1 MAVTLRD
8 VALQAGVSVRTVS
21 NVVNG
26 KPHVR
31 PVTRARVL
39 DAITALGY
47 RPNLSAR
54 QLKYGRGGFLAL
66 VVPELEAPYF
76 AELAALFTQVCV
88 ERGYLGLLES
98 TGGTREHEQ
107 LVLRGAQTHM
117 IDGILFS
124 PLSLSGSEL
133 AERSPSQP
141 MVLLGERE
149 PPSGWSR
156 VAVDSVAASRAV
168 TEHLIATGRRR
179 IAVIGHYEHDHSI
192 GTGLLRFR
200 GVIEALDAA
209 GLAFDRQ
216 LLLGV
221 RKYDQE
227 SGRRAMLTLLER
239 AERPDAVVCFNDLM
253 ALGAIRAC
261 YEAGVAVPDEIAIA
275 GFDGN
280 RQTAFS
286 TPSLT
291 TITPDMEALVRSA
304 VGLLIDGC
312 DDGVQVDV
320 PWSLTIRESTAGRSS
335 GSLVG
340 ALPVRERDRLELAE
354 VNGAEHVGEP

>member
-1 MAVTLRD
+1 LRD
-8 VALQAGVSVRTVS
+8 VAERAGVSVRTVS
-21 NVVNG
+21 NVVNDY
-26 KPHVR
+26 PHVR
-31 PVTRARVL
+31 PATRARVQE
-39 DAITALGY
+39 AIASLGY

-98 TGGTREHEQ
+98 TGGTRDNER
-107 LVLRGAQTHM
+107 LVLQGAQTHM

-124 PLSLSGSEL
+124 PLCLTGAAL

-149 PPSGWSR
+149 PPPGWPH

-168 TEHLIATGRRR
+168 TEHLITTGRSRF
-179 IAVIGHYEHDHSI
+179 AVIGHSEDDRTV

-200 GVIEALDAA
+200 GVMEALDAA
-209 GLAFDRQ
+209 GLDFDRRR
-216 LLLGV
+216 LLPV
-221 RKYDQE
+221 AKYDQE
-227 SGRRAMLTLLER
+227 CGRRAMLELLGQ

-261 YEAGVAVPDEIAIA
+261 YETGVAVPDEIAIA
-275 GFDGN
+275 GFDGIKQG
-280 RQTAFS
+280 RFS

-291 TITPDMEALVRSA
+291 TVTPDVETLIRSA
-304 VGLLIDGC
+304 IGILIDGV
-312 DDGVQVDV
+312 DDRDTSVDV
-320 PWSLTIRESTAGRSS
+320 PWSLTIRESTAG
-335 GSLVG
+335 
-340 ALPVRERDRLELAE
+340 PT
-354 VNGAEHVGEP
+354 

>member
-1 MAVTLRD
+1 MAVTLSD
-8 VALQAGVSVRTVS
+8 VAVEAGVSVRTVS
-21 NVVNG
+21 NVVNQ

-31 PVTRARVL
+31 PATRARVL
-39 DAITALGY
+39 EAISALGY

-66 VVPELEAPYF
+66 VVPELDAPYF

-98 TGGTREHEQ
+98 TGGTQHNEH

-124 PLSLSGSEL
+124 PLSLSGPEL

-149 PPSGWSR
+149 PPPGWSH
-156 VAVDSVAASRAV
+156 VAVDSVAAARAV
-168 TEHLIATGRRR
+168 AEHLIGTGRRR
-179 IAVIGHYEHDHSI
+179 IAVIGHFEHDRTI
-192 GTGLLRFR
+192 GTGLLRFQ
-200 GVIEALDAA
+200 GVMQALDAA
-209 GLAFDRQ
+209 GLTFDRQ

-221 RKYDQE
+221 TKYDQE
-227 SGRRAMLTLLER
+227 CGRQAMLTLLAR
-239 AERPDAVVCFNDLM
+239 DERPDAVICFNDLM

-261 YEAGVAVPDEIAIA
+261 YESGVAVPDDIAIA

-280 RQTAFS
+280 RQAAFS

-291 TITPDMEALVRSA
+291 TITPDVEALVRSA
-304 VGLLIDGC
+304 VGLLIDGT
-312 DDGVQVDV
+312 DGVQVDV
-320 PWSLTIRESTAGRSS
+320 PWSLTIRESTTTRSS

-340 ALPVRERDRLELAE
+340 ALPVGERDLLERAQ
-354 VNGAEHVGEP
+354 VDGAERVGEA

>member
-8 VALQAGVSVRTVS
+8 VAVQAGVSVRTVS
-21 NVVNG
+21 NVVNQ

-31 PVTRARVL
+31 PATKARVL
-39 DAITALGY
+39 EAISALGY

-98 TGGTREHEQ
+98 TGGTRHNEQ

-124 PLSLSGSEL
+124 PLSLSGPAL

-149 PPSGWSR
+149 PPPGWSH
-156 VAVDSVAASRAV
+156 VAVDSVASSRAV

-179 IAVIGHYEHDHSI
+179 IAVIGHFEHDRSI

-200 GVIEALDAA
+200 GVTQALDAA
-209 GLAFDRQ
+209 GLPFDRQ

-227 SGRRAMLTLLER
+227 CGRRAMLELLR
-239 AERPDAVVCFNDLM
+239 RDVRPDAVVCFNDLM
-253 ALGAIRAC
+253 AFGAIRAC
-261 YEAGVAVPDEIAIA
+261 YEAGVAVPDDIAIT
-275 GFDGN
+275 GFDGI
-280 RQTAFS
+280 RQAAFS

-291 TITPDMEALVRSA
+291 TITPDVDTLVRSA
-304 VGLLIDGC
+304 VDLLINGN
-312 DDGVQVDV
+312 GNVQVEV
-320 PWSLTIRESTAGRSS
+320 PWSLTIRESTTGRSS
-335 GSLVG
+335 DGPVG
-340 ALPVRERDRLELAE
+340 ALPVRERDRFERAEL
-354 VNGAEHVGEP
+354 NGAEGVEEP